1 MKVLIISN
9 DFPGYGG
16 QASTAY
22 NLHLFLVSKNYESKL
37 LFLNEDNALGNVDPR
52 KRQNSHNLKIS
63 NGFLTQT
70 QSILFSIEHKLF
82 KSKSLRV
89 SFIGLVLKYIKRKI
103 REYLIARKIKS
114 YIKQN
119 NYQPSLVIINSPIFY
134 GEIHKMF
141 HNSIVL
147 IGGLDKFKSRDT
159 EILTQDIIENKT
171 YKELKLPKYLIANLN
186 KSNLLF
192 NSKLTQTI
200 YNLHGVNP
208 INSAFLFF
216 NFAPY
221 ALKRD
226 KAFIDRK
233 YDIAFI
239 ASNFM
244 RKIKNP
250 ELAYKLFEKF
260 PDSNKIAIGKES
272 DYFNVII
279 NTVTMGLIT
288 QKEIAEI
295 LSETKLLIIPSHFDS
310 SPSVMSEAV
319 LNGCNI
325 LLSKSV
331 GWNETIDER
340 CVVQNFQ
347 NHDEW
352 TSKIEYL
359 IKNES
364 ENKEFL
370 DIINNSKQEI
380 YSLIDS
386 LAK

>member
-16 QASTAY
+16 QATTAY
-22 NLHLFLVSKNYESKL
+22 NLHLFLESKNYESKL
-37 LFLNEDNALGNVDPR
+37 LFLNYDNALGNIDPR

-63 NGFLTQT
+63 NGFLKQT
-70 QSILFSIEHKLF
+70 KIIPFSVEYKLF
-82 KSKSLRV
+82 KSKSLRG
-89 SFIGLVLKYIKRKI
+89 SFIGLFLKYIRQKI

-114 YIKQN
+114 YIKHN
-119 NYQPSLVIINSPIFY
+119 NYQPSLVIINSPLFY
-134 GEIHKMF
+134 AKIHKMF
-141 HNSIVL
+141 HKSLVI
-147 IGGLDKFKSRDT
+147 IGGLDKFESKNT
-159 EILTQDIIENKT
+159 EIEIQEIIENKT
-171 YKELKLPKYLIANLN
+171 YKELKLPKYLIDNLN
-186 KSNLLF
+186 KSYVIF

-216 NFAPY
+216 NFAPC
-221 ALKRD
+221 ALKKD

-233 YDIAFI
+233 YDIVFI
-239 ASNFM
+239 ASNFV

-250 ELAYKLFEKF
+250 DLAYKLFEKF
-260 PDSNKIAIGKES
+260 PESNKIAIGKNS
-272 DYFNVII
+272 DYFSEIT

-331 GWNETIDER
+331 GWHEMMNNR
-340 CVVQNFQ
+340 CVVQDFQ

-352 TSKIEYL
+352 VSKIEYL
-359 IKNES
+359 IDNEI
-364 ENKEFL
+364 ENNEFL

-380 YSLIDS
+380 YNLIDR